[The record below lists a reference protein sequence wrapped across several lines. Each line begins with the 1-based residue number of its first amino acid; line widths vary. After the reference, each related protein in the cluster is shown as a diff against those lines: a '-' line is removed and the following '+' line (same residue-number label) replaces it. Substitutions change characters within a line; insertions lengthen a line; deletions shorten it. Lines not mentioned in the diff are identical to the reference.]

1 MFNAR
6 LLGNG
11 RYYGNRIMADMSRRR
26 WHPTTQVSAKSVHWW
41 ASYSISKFQH
51 FPIWRPSAILNFK
64 NFHIWLRDC
73 HWVPN
78 LLLYTKFYQIYILD
92 YQFGHQTPI
101 VWASGGRT
109 GTAHTAIFRC
119 AVAKQRPLPWQPHH
133 GGHVREMRAPK
144 SRPNCS
150 TGRWAFQT
158 FFNTAAVL
166 HLNWNFI
173 ILDHPR
179 SRLCCLVVLWKFG
192 VDPILAVRDIAILW
206 FC

>member
-64 NFHIWLRDC
+64 NFHIWLRDY

-78 LLLYTKFYQIYILD
+78 LLLYTKFYQILD

-101 VWASGGRT
+101 LLFFDARLLNNGRYHGNRIMAATSGRCEHPSLVQIAPLVDEHFKHFSIRRPSSILIEILSFWT
-109 GTAHTAIFRC
+109 THEVDC
-119 AVAKQRPLPWQPHH
+119 AVWLSC
-133 GGHVREMRAPK
+133 E
-144 SRPNCS
+144 N
-150 TGRWAFQT
+150 
-158 FFNTAAVL
+158 
-166 HLNWNFI
+166 
-173 ILDHPR
+173 
-179 SRLCCLVVLWKFG
+179 LVS
-192 VDPILAVRDIAILW
+192 IRY
-206 FC
+206 